1 MIEELL
7 RRFARENF
15 GHANN
20 VPVLHGHSE
29 TAKPLSLIIKRKR
42 SIWKRPFARE
52 EMIILGGLEKFVS
65 SDCQKKYLGAVKSKV
80 IEEQVMEKGK
90 NDPVDRYK
98 AFINQK
104 NEMLS

>member
-1 MIEELL
+1 
-7 RRFARENF
+7 
-15 GHANN
+15 
-20 VPVLHGHSE
+20 
-29 TAKPLSLIIKRKR
+29 
-42 SIWKRPFARE
+42 
-52 EMIILGGLEKFVS
+52 MIILGGLEKFVS

-104 NEMLS
+104 NEMLSWKSRQNVADDNS